1 MIKQKRM
8 TTTFIQKSPI
18 SRLCLLSFILMITV
32 SLQAQVTSSKGY
44 NLTLKQANLKDITA
58 AIERQSSYSFIFG
71 EEIKLTKTITRQ
83 LHERS
88 IEKLLDALFKDQPIA
103 YQINGQH
110 IILKRKA
117 IKRPS
122 RRFTIS
128 GYINDETSQ
137 ETLIGANIFE
147 TNHQEGTSTN
157 AYGFY
162 SITIPEGKKNLTF
175 SYIGYQSEHRQLE
188 LHKDTTINL
197 ALKSN
202 TLLQEVTILSSKQ
215 ETGLKATQMG
225 AMDIPMEHI
234 KNTPTL
240 LGEAD
245 VMKTLQLMPGVQA
258 GAEGSAGIYVRGGS
272 PDQNL
277 ILLDGVPVYNV
288 DHLFGFFSVFTPE
301 AVKKVSLFKSSFPAR
316 FGGRL
321 SSVIDIRT
329 NDGDM
334 NHYHGSFSIGLLS
347 SKLNIEGPIIK
358 NKTSFNLSARRSYFD
373 LLANPFM
380 KKDEKIAYYFYDI
393 NAKINHRFSDKSR
406 LFISLY
412 HGKDQFSHKL
422 DEEISS
428 SSISDA
434 SFNDFNKMSFHWG
447 NTIAAARWNYIFNNQ
462 LFSNTT
468 VSYNKYQFNLKN
480 VNIENS
486 IENTNSGSTDYDL
499 RSTRYDSKYQSG
511 IKDLSY
517 NLDFDYRPLP
527 SHHIRFGANYLY
539 HQFRPEVMT
548 NASKEDINGA
558 INQESYTTRDNP
570 TIFAHE
576 VSAYLED
583 DFNIGRKLSLN
594 AGVNLSSFFVQQK
607 SYYAIQ
613 PRFSARYEW
622 SKDFA
627 LKASYSRTCQ
637 YIHLLTS
644 SSLSLPTDL
653 WVPIT
658 KNIKPMSANQ
668 YSLGAYYEGLKDWE
682 FSVETYYKNMNN
694 VLDYKDGSNFVGIS
708 TGWEENVEMGKG
720 RSYGIEFLAQK
731 TTGRSTGWIAY
742 TLSKSDRIFP
752 DKGINKGLRFPYK
765 YDRRHNI
772 NIVFNHKFSNK
783 IDICSSWT
791 YYSGG
796 CATIAEEEFAVI
808 RPYHKIDET
817 YPDEVQPSITS
828 ENHVTKKCNYRL
840 PATHYLNLGINFH
853 KKTKHGMRTWN
864 ISIYNVYNAMNPTFI
879 LKQYQTVNI
888 DGKEVRKPYINKITA
903 LPCIP
908 SITYTYKF

>member
-1 MIKQKRM
+1 M

-18 SRLCLLSFILMITV
+18 SRLCLLSLILLISV
-32 SLQAQVTSSKGY
+32 SLQAQVTSSKDY
-44 NLTLKQANLKDITA
+44 SLTLKQASLKDITT
-58 AIERQSSYSFIFG
+58 AIEQQSSYSFIFG
-71 EEIKLTKTITRQ
+71 EEIKLTKDITRQ
-83 LHERS
+83 LHEKS

-103 YQINGQH
+103 YQIKGQH
-110 IILKRKA
+110 IILKRKVL
-117 IKRPS
+117 KRPS

-128 GYINDETSQ
+128 GYVNDEASQ

-175 SYIGYQSEHRQLE
+175 SYIGYESAHRSLE

-197 ALKSN
+197 TLKSN

-215 ETGLKATQMG
+215 QTGLKATQMG

-258 GAEGSAGIYVRGGS
+258 GAEGSAGVYVRGGS

-422 DEEISS
+422 DEESSS
-428 SSISDA
+428 SSISNA

-480 VNIENS
+480 VNVENS
-486 IENTNSGSTDYDL
+486 IEDTDL
-499 RSTRYDSKYQSG
+499 KSTRYDSKYQSG

-517 NLDFDYRPLP
+517 NLDFDYHPIP

-548 NASKEDINGA
+548 NASKENINGTTD
-558 INQESYTTRDNP
+558 QESYTTRDNP

-576 VSAYLED
+576 ISAYLED
-583 DFNIGRKLSLN
+583 DFNIGRKLSFN

-658 KNIKPMSANQ
+658 KNIKPMNANQ
-668 YSLGAYYEGLKDWE
+668 YSFGAYYEGIKDWE

-808 RPYHKIDET
+808 RPYHKIGET
-817 YPDEVQPSITS
+817 YPNEVQPSITS

-879 LKQYQTVNI
+879 FKQYQTVNI